1 MNFTELAIRILLAF
15 LVLFTLTRIMGRK
28 EISQLTFF
36 NFVSAIAIGT
46 IGGAIVTDS
55 TFSIQNGVLALVGW
69 SILTIAMGLLDIK
82 SKQARK
88 VIEGEPVIIIKKG
101 KIMEEQ
107 LRKQRLDIDELRA
120 MLRKKDV
127 FSLEEVEYAIFETD
141 GSLSVMKKE
150 LKQPLT
156 KSDMKVTSQTHS
168 IYPIATEIISDGMII
183 NKNLAE
189 LKIEEKWLEQQLKE
203 AGIDSISDV
212 FYAEIQPDGK
222 LYIDKR
228 NDFLH

>member
-1 MNFTELAIRILLAF
+1 MNITELSIRILLAF
-15 LVLFTLTRIMGRK
+15 LVLFTLARIMGRK

-36 NFVSAIAIGT
+36 NFVSAISVGT

-55 TFSIQNGVLALVGW
+55 TFSIRNGVFALVGW

-88 VIEGEPVIIIKKG
+88 LIEGEPVILMKKG
-101 KIMEEQ
+101 MIMEDQ

-141 GSLSVMKKE
+141 GTLSVMKKE

-156 KSDMKVTSQTHS
+156 KSDTNVTSQSHS

-189 LKIEEKWLEQQLKE
+189 LKIEEKWLEQKLKD